1 MLTGS
6 QGPSV
11 SQGFLRMS
19 RLLKK
24 THGPGLIR
32 ELPVRRGSDD
42 YLPGCPYTTPAKATS
57 HIPVIVAHSSSR
69 RVRLGDENPVW
80 VCANLWDVLTP
91 FLVLTSSSSLSF
103 LFSCWDEDTE
113 LLFSLV
119 MAWWETA
126 GLPFSVW
133 TITTRSILSQQR
145 RTKIQ
150 TLTHATFFNWK
161 EKNYFQVE
169 ADFLLIVG
177 DTLFLLFSYWVV
189 LYYNTACGRNKQ
201 HLTAHRADCVKP
213 SRLFWPTVMQNRL

>member
-1 MLTGS
+1 MMTGS

-19 RLLKK
+19 RLLRTSAVTLKK

-42 YLPGCPYTTPAKATS
+42 YLPGCLYTTPAKATS

-69 RVRLGDENPVW
+69 RARLGDENPVW

-103 LFSCWDEDTE
+103 LFSCCDEDTE

-133 TITTRSILSQQR
+133 TITTRYELCEDLRPRMMRQLIFLQFFLNREELKSKHLL
-145 RTKIQ
+145 
-150 TLTHATFFNWK
+150 TL
-161 EKNYFQVE
+161 
-169 ADFLLIVG
+169 
-177 DTLFLLFSYWVV
+177 LFLIEKKKIIFKWRQISSWL
-189 LYYNTACGRNKQ
+189 
-201 HLTAHRADCVKP
+201 
-213 SRLFWPTVMQNRL
+213 